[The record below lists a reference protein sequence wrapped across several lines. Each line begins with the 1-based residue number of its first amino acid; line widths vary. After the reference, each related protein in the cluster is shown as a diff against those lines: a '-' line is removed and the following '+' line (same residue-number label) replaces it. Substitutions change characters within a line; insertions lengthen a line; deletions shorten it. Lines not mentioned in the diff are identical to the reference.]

1 MRIKKGFTLRHI
13 GDEHIVVAQGE
24 SNVDFNK
31 LISLNSSSAYLFE
44 NLVDR
49 DFSVADAA
57 DLLVGKYEVDNDTA
71 SADCREL
78 FAKWHKAGF
87 LED

>member
-57 DLLVGKYEVDNDTA
+57 DLLVRKYEVDNDIA